1 MTNTIK
7 ILNNKSVMLTRNGK
21 TYILGEIKNPNTV
34 KLWYTINGKYYA

>member
-7 ILNNKSVMLTRNGK
+7 ILNNKGIMLTRNGK

-34 KLWYTINGKYYA
+34 KS